1 VWQEARILKLDASGT
16 ARKWIDFN
24 KLANY
29 HANGKVLWTLGSQR
43 VASGGQGRQGSR
55 STIEV
60 PSIVAVRGVPP
71 VKLRPVIRVCKR
83 ALVLRDRHMCAYCGG
98 TFRLDRLTIEHIMP
112 HARGGRLIWTN
123 IVSACKPCNSRKAC
137 RTPEEAKMPL
147 LYVPYV
153 PDPFEGLILT
163 NRRILADQMD
173 FLMARVESQSRLR
186 A

>member
-1 VWQEARILKLDASGT
+1 VWNDARILKLDASGT

-29 HANGKVLWTLGSQR
+29 EANGKVLWTLGSQR
-43 VASGGQGRQGSR
+43 LKRYPKSHRGAESL
-55 STIEV
+55 IEV
-60 PSIVAVRGVPP
+60 PSIVAVRGAPP
-71 VKLRPVIRVCKR
+71 LKLRPVIRISKR
-83 ALVLRDRHMCAYCGG
+83 ALVLRDRCTCAYCGES
-98 TFRLDRLTIEHIMP
+98 FEPDKLTIEHIMP
-112 HARGGRLIWTN
+112 HARGGKLIWTN

-186 A
+186 R